1 MRCDY
6 CYNKDIVFAKN
17 GTYSMN
23 DALNFLETRQS
34 LLDGVVLSGGEA
46 SLQELTPFCK
56 AIKKLGFS
64 IKLDT
69 NGTNLELI
77 KQLITLKLL
86 DYIALDYKAPKEKFQ
101 AITHSRNYD
110 AFSETLTFLIEADF
124 DFEVRTTLHADL
136 LNEDDINWIIKDL
149 KQRNY
154 NRTYYIQEFRV
165 TEENIGNLQKPQSS
179 FDKSRLLDDIKIVWR

>member
-136 LNEDDINWIIKDL
+136 LNEQEINLIIKDL

-165 TEENIGNLQKPQSS
+165 TEENIGNLQKPKSS